1 MAGSSYCSI
10 GERAGGR
17 GGGGG
22 GLGVAVSADGRQH
35 RQLQTAPLA

>member
-10 GERAGGR
+10 GERER
-17 GGGGG
+17 EGGG

-35 RQLQTAPLA
+35 RQLRTAPLA